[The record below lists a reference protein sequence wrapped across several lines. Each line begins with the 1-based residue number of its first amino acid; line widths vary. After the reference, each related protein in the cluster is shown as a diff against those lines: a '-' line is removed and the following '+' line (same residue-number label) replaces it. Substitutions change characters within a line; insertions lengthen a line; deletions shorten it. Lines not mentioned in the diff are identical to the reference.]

1 MLKNILFILLSLPI
15 ICYSQF
21 RDVNSSDYNLMIDL
35 GICAND
41 EDSTEIDNEL
51 PKCNSCFKICKFSK
65 DYYVV
70 VARNHNWC
78 GSGGCTAWLC
88 EKVGDK
94 FIYLDD
100 MWSHFNIDKST
111 SQYIRESKHDFNGP
125 CYWEVIRKVIV
136 REKEFFVDEIL
147 EYKDTINDKEGHKDG
162 CRYEKYD
169 PKYIY
174 DFHGNLEEWILEI
187 NI

>member
-41 EDSTEIDNEL
+41 KDSTKIDDEM
-51 PKCNSCFKICKFSK
+51 PKCNSGFKICKFSK

-70 VARNHNWC
+70 VAINHHWC

-94 FIYLDD
+94 FIFLDK

-111 SQYIRESKHDFNGP
+111 PQHIIESKHDFNGL

-147 EYKDTINDKEGHKDG
+147 EYKHTIKDKEEHRDG

-174 DFHGNLEEWILEI
+174 DFNGNLE
-187 NI
+187 